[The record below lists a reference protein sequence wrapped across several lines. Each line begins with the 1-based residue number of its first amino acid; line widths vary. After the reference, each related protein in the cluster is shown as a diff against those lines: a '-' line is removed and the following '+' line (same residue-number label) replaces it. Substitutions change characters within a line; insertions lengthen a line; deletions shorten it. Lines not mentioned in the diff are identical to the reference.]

1 MNKLIYYVA
10 TSLDGFI
17 SGINGDISMFPF
29 HEAAIAKYKTDL
41 QDFSTVIMGRKTYE
55 LGYQYGLEPG
65 QPAYDHM
72 EHFIFSETLKIKNLA
87 KTVHIEK
94 LEIQRVKEIIASA
107 PSDVYLCGGGQFA
120 GWLLDHGMIGQLK
133 IKLNPIVIGEGV
145 PIFGASKTAAV
156 TELIHKESFEGG
168 IQFLTYNLMYE

>member
-17 SGINGDISMFPF
+17 SGINGDISMFPL

-41 QDFSTVIMGRKTYE
+41 KEFGTVIRGRKTYE
-55 LGYQYGLEPG
+55 LGYHYGLEPG

-72 EHFIFSETLKIKNLA
+72 EHFIFSETLRLKNLA
-87 KTVHIEK
+87 KKVHIEK
-94 LEIQRVKEIIASA
+94 LDIERVKEIIASA
-107 PSDVYLCGGGQFA
+107 PTEIYLCGGGQFA
-120 GWLLDHGMIGQLK
+120 GWLLDHGLIDQLK
-133 IKLNPIVIGEGV
+133 IKLNPIVIGEGI
-145 PIFGASKTAAV
+145 PLFGASTKSFV

-168 IQFLTYNLMYE
+168 IQFLTYNLK